1 LQLRFGPWFFLQKG
15 GKAVKAFGPE
25 ARITI
30 EPVHGLL
37 HRRRREAACH
47 RAAGL
52 LARDQAGIRQHV
64 EMLDDRRQRHRKR
77 LGQLAYG
84 DAFLLDQ
91 PRQQCAAGRVGKR
104 RKGSV
109 ERGVLILNHTV

>member
-1 LQLRFGPWFFLQKG
+1 LRLRFGPWFFLQKG

-25 ARITI
+25 ARVTI

-37 HRRRREAACH
+37 HRRRGEAARH

-52 LARDQAGIRQHV
+52 LARNQAGIRQHV

-77 LGQLAYG
+77 LGQLAHG

-91 PRQQCAAGRVGKR
+91 PRQQGAAGRIGKGGKGTVQR
-104 RKGSV
+104 R
-109 ERGVLILNHTV
+109 VLILNHTV